1 MLPPTFSMVHLLHRL
16 YGVDAPA
23 GSSRPECTLCPG
35 RLGSKL
41 DELKA
46 KYLRSEA
53 KVRSSHNAYL
63 IALKNANLY
72 QRQYSCVIL
81 PALLDAQQQLQEDL
95 VQMRS
100 VTCHVWFIIG
110 DGNRGND

>member
-1 MLPPTFSMVHLLHRL
+1 M
-16 YGVDAPA
+16 
-23 GSSRPECTLCPG
+23 CPG

-53 KVRSSHNAYL
+53 KVRSTHNTYL
-63 IALKNANLY
+63 IALKNASLY

-100 VTCHVWFIIG
+100 VAYRARFIIG